1 MPSLLNGLSQMGQG
15 IAAFAGTAGL
25 EQQRNDLAR
34 QSAIL
39 ADSLATTRETALEGQ
54 RQQFQTGLQAQS
66 QAFQGAQT
74 EKELAA
80 RKALQASSQTFQG
93 GQTDKTIAA
102 EAART
107 AATEGGAS
115 SRNAATIAAE
125 NERSAATRQAQIDLE
140 NMRLNAPVPEIKS
153 AQQFATLSPEE
164 KQAYKEQM
172 MVKAGLPSWM
182 IGDTGAA
189 PSPST
194 PAIPGQATP
203 APDAT
208 SSPVIGDTKLV
219 PEKEKALTKLPPQ
232 GQALV
237 RNIILGLEPPPPPR
251 VAASQY
257 GQNIM
262 AMVRAVEPDF
272 DATTWAGRVATRK
285 AFSPDGAAGKAVAA
299 ANTAMGHAAH
309 LMDQFDQLGNWS
321 LGEVVNQPA
330 NYIMGKIG
338 QGAVVKAT
346 AGTIDALA
354 SEARKVYAGAGGG
367 STSELNEW
375 KHNFPINGSPTEQ
388 HAAMQNFVE
397 LLDGKLQS
405 LASQYNKTMGT
416 SKEPYQMLDP
426 KPAETYQR
434 LLNHEPTNSTG
445 YQTGKAPDVAAPPTS
460 AVPSW
465 VKPGDQYSPSRGQAR
480 GADGATYGPPQ

>member
-54 RQQFQTGLQAQS
+54 RQTGQQRLQDRS
-66 QAFQGAQT
+66 QAFQGVQT
-74 EKELAA
+74 DKEIAARQALQTGSQGFQATQTDKELGVRLSEGAAA
-80 RKALQASSQTFQG
+80 RKA
-93 GQTDKTIAA
+93 AA
-102 EAART
+102 DRQEA
-107 AATEGGAS
+107 E
-115 SRNAATIAAE
+115 
-125 NERSAATRQAQIDLE
+125 
-140 NMRLNAPVPEIKS
+140 LNAPPAEIRA
-153 AQQFATLSPEE
+153 AQQFAKMSPEE
-164 KQAYKEQM
+164 RAAYRQ
-172 MVKAGLPSWM
+172 VQGIKAGLPSWM
-182 IGDTGAA
+182 FDDTGSA
-189 PSPST
+189 PTSPT
-194 PAIPGQATP
+194 PAISGQATP
-203 APDAT
+203 APDGTTAAPSTVTGALAT
-208 SSPVIGDTKLV
+208 DDPNTSPILKDTNLA
-219 PEKEKALTKLPPQ
+219 PEKEALLAKLPQ
-232 GQALV
+232 QAQAQV
-237 RNIILGLEPPPPPR
+237 RNIILGKEPLFPPR
-251 VAASQY
+251 VAGSQY
-257 GQNIM
+257 ARNIM
-262 AMVRAVEPDF
+262 DMVRAVDPDV
-272 DATTWAGRVATRK
+272 DATTWAGRLATRK
-285 AFSPDGAAGKAVAA
+285 AFSPDGAAGKAVMA

-321 LGEVVNQPA
+321 LGEVVNAPA
-330 NYIMGKIG
+330 NYLMGKIG

-354 SEARKVYAGAGGG
+354 SEARKVYSGAGGG

-375 KHNFPINGSPTEQ
+375 KHNFPIDGSQTEQ
-388 HAAMQNFVE
+388 RAAMQNFVE

-445 YQTGKAPDVAAPPTS
+445 YQTGKAPSAAVPSAP